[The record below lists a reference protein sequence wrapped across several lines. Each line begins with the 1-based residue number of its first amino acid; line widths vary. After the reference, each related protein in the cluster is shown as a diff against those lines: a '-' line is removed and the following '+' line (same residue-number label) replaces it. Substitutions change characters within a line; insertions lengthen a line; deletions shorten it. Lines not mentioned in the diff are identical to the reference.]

1 MNKTAVK
8 VERKKSRRY
17 RIAVAMILSGMPGQR
32 KLAGVFS
39 KLKEFDDWDISIFR
53 TQEEIAAEFGKRKP
67 IDFDGIIYSG
77 FYDKAIFGNLTK
89 FSCPLIVIDND
100 PAELQRRNSPTA
112 VIRNSAAAIA
122 EAARRYHEDVG
133 CFKSVAFVNER
144 MSTDWSKA
152 RCEALSSAL
161 DDVKVFASSGLD
173 EKSDLKLLKRFLG
186 SLDKPS
192 MVVCANDA
200 RAREVLDAANRLDID
215 VPSEISIIGVDND
228 SYVCC
233 GVSPSI
239 SSIEPDHFQEGE
251 IAAKKLGVLL
261 HGKMRKAEC
270 ERIYV
275 GVSSMI
281 LRGSSMKRQASKNLV
296 KRAREYIA
304 QNSTDGLSPADVAK
318 GIGVS
323 RPLLD
328 LRLREAHAP
337 TLSAMIAEAQ
347 LAAVAKMLTETD
359 GSIEAVSDR
368 CGFSNHRSL
377 ENRFKVRYGMTMRE
391 YRKTHSEHQVLF

>member
-1 MNKTAVK
+1 MNKIAVK

-39 KLKEFDDWDISIFR
+39 KLKEFDEWDISIFR

-67 IDFDGIIYSG
+67 SDFDGIIYSG
-77 FYDKAIFGNLTK
+77 FYNKAIFANFTK
-89 FSCPLIVIDND
+89 FSGPLVVMDND
-100 PAELQRRNSPTA
+100 SAELHRRNFPTV
-112 VIRNSAAAIA
+112 VIRNSAIAIA
-122 EAARRYHEDVG
+122 DAAKRYYDDVG
-133 CFKSVAFVNER
+133 CFKSAAFINER
-144 MSTDWSKA
+144 KSTDWSKA

-173 EKSDLKLLKRFLG
+173 EKSDLKLLKRFLS

-192 MVVCANDA
+192 MVLCANDA
-200 RAREVLDAANRLDID
+200 RAREVLEVANRIDINI
-215 VPSEISIIGVDND
+215 PSEISIIGVDND
-228 SYVCC
+228 PYVCC
-233 GVSPSI
+233 GVSPNI
-239 SSIEPDHFQEGE
+239 SSIEPDHFREGE
-251 IAAKKLGVLL
+251 IAAEKLGLL
-261 HGKMRKAEC
+261 LRGKMRKAEC

-275 GVSSMI
+275 GVSSVI
-281 LRGSSMKRQASKNLV
+281 LRGSSLKRQTSKNLV

-304 QNSTDGLSPADVAK
+304 QNSTDGLSPAEVAK
-318 GIGVS
+318 GVGVS

-347 LAAVAKMLTETD
+347 LAAVAKMLTETSD
-359 GSIEAVSDR
+359 SIEAISDR

-377 ENRFKVRYGMTMRE
+377 KNRFKARYGMTMRE
-391 YRKTHSEHQVLF
+391 YRNAHFKW